1 MAELPRYRPLGVSI
15 GSMPSVNFVQTG
27 AAEAQVYDNISK
39 GLNAIS
45 DFVYKRAVAE
55 AEIAAVEYGAG
66 LAPSVKQLEDA
77 SRSGVT
83 LDPDLPDG
91 FTIFDQKARKT
102 AIDVMQT
109 NMEIAARNEISALS
123 IEAKNT
129 DMSADEFQLK
139 LDGIIDGYSSAL
151 GQVNPV
157 AAVNLQAA
165 ITPVANSKLTTHA
178 NDMAAKAEAQ
188 EKVAVSY
195 TVDGIINNIPDIIAA
210 GNKISQRRDQDP
222 TITTVDDIL
231 EAERNRIAVLAYGI
245 ESQEFLN
252 AKLTEFDKNVLEAK
266 SDYIN
271 DWVRGSGEDDVT
283 ALDRLGQVLDN
294 KIIDENIRGLISGL
308 SIEEKNKIIADGF
321 NVLAEEEKIAEVQ
334 DKREEENRKEIINDI
349 KVEIAEA
356 IIAGDQEARMT
367 AINKLKLV
375 DDEEYAS
382 QLEAIGVGG
391 AYDDPDTIDAL
402 NSLTAS
408 SLLTEDHIKDALRD
422 GVLTTETSKT
432 YYSSLKSQRD
442 AKNNKAMSIIRNH
455 FGVPEAS
462 ILSPSGAAVP
472 PEHRQAVVAAELE
485 LQEAVDINPDFDRMA
500 WAKQYIKDVD
510 EGLPRSENQDTRLS
524 IIRQNKLN
532 SMIDDPNLKIEDTQ
546 EIAALLTKKLDD
558 NIIDGDEYIE
568 LLDFIMRKKPK

>member
-1 MAELPRYRPLGVSI
+1 
-15 GSMPSVNFVQTG
+15 MPSVNFVQTG

-382 QLEAIGVGG
+382 QLGAIGVGG

-408 SLLTEDHIKDALRD
+408 SLLTEDHIKDALSD

-462 ILSPSGAAVP
+462 ILSPSGVAVP